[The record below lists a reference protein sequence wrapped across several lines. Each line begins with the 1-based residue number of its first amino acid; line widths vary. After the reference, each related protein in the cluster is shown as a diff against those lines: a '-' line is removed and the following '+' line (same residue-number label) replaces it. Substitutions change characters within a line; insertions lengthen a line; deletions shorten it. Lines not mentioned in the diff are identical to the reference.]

1 MRTKERKVCF
11 DKTVG
16 CFVLFLSLLGEPLLI
31 TTSFSFPIWPNMT
44 ENFKRILFWLE
55 SYWTSNIWKINT
67 KPLRWMI
74 ENIDLHCIFLLIRLW
89 RNERAKKDIAN
100 ISKLFCFNLG
110 HPSLCRFFTDLDFLI
125 IIIWKLIELTFEFS
139 IILRIWTL
147 FTFLSFLLFNPCRKK

>member
-1 MRTKERKVCF
+1 MF
-11 DKTVG
+11 WQNSG
-16 CFVLFLSLLGEPLLI
+16 LLCFVSFI
-31 TTSFSFPIWPNMT
+31 TWWATFNYYIVFIPIRPNMT

-74 ENIDLHCIFLLIRLW
+74 ENVDLHCIFLLMRLW

-110 HPSLCRFFTDLDFLI
+110 HPSLCRFFTDLYFVI
-125 IIIWKLIELTFEFS
+125 IITWKLAEPNSQSFWEYGHYSLFFLFFFS
-139 IILRIWTL
+139 IPVERSRL
-147 FTFLSFLLFNPCRKK
+147 

>member
-31 TTSFSFPIWPNMT
+31 TTSFSFQYGPTWQRT
-44 ENFKRILFWLE
+44 SKRILFWLE

-67 KPLRWMI
+67 KPLQWMI
-74 ENIDLHCIFLLIRLW
+74 ENVDLHYIFLLIRLW

-110 HPSLCRFFTDLDFLI
+110 HPSLCRFFTDLYFLI
-125 IIIWKLIELTFEFS
+125 IITWKLAELNSQSFWEYGHYSLFFLFFFS
-139 IILRIWTL
+139 IPVERSRL
-147 FTFLSFLLFNPCRKK
+147 